1 MATEVSP
8 GTTFAGF
15 RVDSLAGRGA
25 MAAVYR
31 ARNEENGSLV
41 ALKLL
46 DATDQRF
53 RERFLR
59 ESELASSLE
68 HPHVVRTLSAGE
80 EDGQLYLA
88 MEYIDGLDLRQLLR
102 RDGRLEPERAVG
114 IVEQA
119 GAALDVAHKRGLV
132 HRDVKPGNILV
143 REDEDGD
150 HAYVCDFGLA
160 RHVSSVSSLT
170 GDRGFVGTIDY
181 VSPEQIEGTPVDA
194 RADVYSL
201 GCVLYECLTGVRPY
215 DRDSELAVVFA
226 HLNEPPP
233 KATDVR
239 PELPAAFDDV
249 FANALAKSRDERYSS
264 CGELAAAARA
274 ALQGKVIARRHPRR
288 RLIALA
294 GATVAVAGGVTAGIL
309 LTQSSPKAPATISA
323 TRIAGARL
331 GENDVALEHLWGFS
345 RKLSMQT
352 PPNYSLLTNPR
363 RHVSAYFVGS
373 TDKAVEITTWNSND
387 RTAEGIGPCSS
398 VAALQHAYGKRL
410 RPSPNAVHN
419 GTVTAWL
426 LGKHMIF
433 ATTPAEDPVQV
444 LAVGLYSDPV
454 VAASFNVQNE
464 GPCSAGPTS
473 INTTP
478 APKVAAPPALTKTL
492 ESRDFSPHLTLRTPS
507 GWSLQTDSSRA
518 LVLATTSGTTLT
530 VTKDPVPLSANV
542 SGTPTGLAA
551 WLRNRKDLRVST
563 PQTLF
568 LSKPTLT
575 WIRVDV
581 SARHGSTSVFTSLL
595 SKPAKPMRLYLANVR
610 VRRTTHTLLVAA
622 TAPSAKTFVADLPAV
637 QAVVGSFKVSA
648 VSVPPL
654 SALSSWCAE
663 PFGGTCLG
671 ELTPGTHH
679 TTTFQPKVTY
689 TVPIGWTNETDHP
702 GNVNLIPPRND
713 WQENSM
719 NSGSSDYVGIYTSI
733 AVAKSWCGDGHGAIH
748 TPAAFAAWLRRQPGM
763 AVTRPRPVTLGGLR
777 GYVVTIRVAKGW
789 TKPCSWS
796 HGQPAADTTVLAG
809 LPPSPGGLLQGV
821 FGPGIMRLWL
831 LGYQGGTLGVAVNA
845 IADLTLDK
853 DSRVVQTFRFG

>member
-1 MATEVSP
+1 MAIEVAP

-15 RVDSLAGRGA
+15 RVDALVGKGA
-25 MAAVYR
+25 MAEVYR
-31 ARNEENGSLV
+31 ARDEEHGSVV

-46 DATDQRF
+46 DASDQRF

-59 ESELASSLE
+59 ESELAASLE
-68 HPHVVRTLSAGE
+68 HPNVVRTLTAGE
-80 EDGQLYLA
+80 EDGRLFLA

-102 RDGRLEPERAVG
+102 RDGRLEPGRAVG

-119 GAALDVAHKRGLV
+119 AAALDAAHKRGLV

-143 REDEDGD
+143 REEADED

-181 VSPEQIEGTPVDA
+181 VSPEQVEGTPVDA

-201 GCVLYECLTGVRPY
+201 GCVLYECLTGIRPY

-274 ALQGKVIARRHPRR
+274 ALAGKVVARRKPRR

-294 GATVAVAGGVTAGIL
+294 VAVAAAGGVTAGIL
-309 LTQSSPKAPATISA
+309 LTQSSARPPATISA
-323 TRIAGARL
+323 SSIAGARL
-331 GENDVALEHLWGFS
+331 GESTVILEHLWGFG

-352 PPNYSLLTNPR
+352 PPNYSLLTSSS

-387 RTAEGIGPCSS
+387 RTPEGIGPCSS
-398 VAALQHAYGKRL
+398 VADLKRAYGKRL
-410 RPSPNAVHN
+410 RPSPNATHD
-419 GTVTAWL
+419 GIVTAWL

-433 ATTPAEDPVQV
+433 ATTPTDRPTQV
-444 LAVGLYSDPV
+444 LAVGLYSDAV
-454 VAASFNVQNE
+454 GTASFNVQNE
-464 GPCSAGPTS
+464 GPCNAGPTAV
-473 INTTP
+473 NTTP
-478 APKVAAPPALTKTL
+478 PPKVTAPPALTKTFA
-492 ESRDFSPHLTLRTPS
+492 SKGFTPRVTLRTPS
-507 GWSLQTDSSRA
+507 DWSSRSDSSGA
-518 LVLATTSGTTLT
+518 LVFESASGTTLT
-530 VTKDPVPLSANV
+530 VTKDPSARSATV
-542 SGTPTGLAA
+542 SGTPTALAG
-551 WLRNRKDLRVST
+551 WLRSRKDLRASAPET
-563 PQTLF
+563 MF
-568 LSKPTLT
+568 LSRPTLT
-575 WIRVDV
+575 WLRIDLSV
-581 SARHGSTSVFTSLL
+581 RHGVAHVFTFTGKRL
-595 SKPAKPMRLYLANVR
+595 RLYLANVR

-622 TAPSAKTFVADLPAV
+622 TAPSSKTLQTDLPAI
-637 QAVVGSFKVSA
+637 QAVVGSFKLAA

-654 SALSSWCAE
+654 TALSSWCAN

-671 ELTPGTHH
+671 ELNAGTHR
-679 TTTFQPKVTY
+679 TTSLEPKLTY
-689 TVPIGWTNETDHP
+689 TVPAGWTNETDHV
-702 GNVNLIPPRND
+702 GNVNLIPPHND
-713 WQENSM
+713 WQESSM
-719 NSGSSDYVGIYTSI
+719 NNGSSDYVGIYTSI

-748 TPAAFAAWLRRQPGM
+748 TPASFAGWLRRQPGM
-763 AVTRPRPVTLGGLR
+763 DVSRPQAVTLGGLR

-789 TKPCSWS
+789 TKPCPWS

-809 LPPSPGGLLQGV
+809 LPPSPNGLLQGV

-831 LGYQGGTLGVAVNA
+831 LGYHGGTLGVAVNA
-845 IADLTLDK
+845 IATGTLDEY
-853 DSRVVQTFRFG
+853 SRVVQTFRFG

>member
-46 DATDQRF
+46 DASRQRF

-143 REDEDGD
+143 REDEDGE

-181 VSPEQIEGTPVDA
+181 VSPEQIEGAPVDA

-274 ALQGKVIARRHPRR
+274 ALQGKVHCAAPSEAATDRARRCDGGCRRRRDRRDPADAVLPKGARDHLGDTHRRSTPRR
-288 RLIALA
+288 KRCRARAPLGRSAA
-294 GATVAVAGGVTAGIL
+294 
-309 LTQSSPKAPATISA
+309 SSAC
-323 TRIAGARL
+323 R
-331 GENDVALEHLWGFS
+331 
-345 RKLSMQT
+345 
-352 PPNYSLLTNPR
+352 
-363 RHVSAYFVGS
+363 
-373 TDKAVEITTWNSND
+373 
-387 RTAEGIGPCSS
+387 
-398 VAALQHAYGKRL
+398 RL
-410 RPSPNAVHN
+410 R
-419 GTVTAWL
+419 
-426 LGKHMIF
+426 
-433 ATTPAEDPVQV
+433 TTR
-444 LAVGLYSDPV
+444 
-454 VAASFNVQNE
+454 
-464 GPCSAGPTS
+464 C
-473 INTTP
+473 
-478 APKVAAPPALTKTL
+478 
-492 ESRDFSPHLTLRTPS
+492 
-507 GWSLQTDSSRA
+507 
-518 LVLATTSGTTLT
+518 
-530 VTKDPVPLSANV
+530 
-542 SGTPTGLAA
+542 
-551 WLRNRKDLRVST
+551 
-563 PQTLF
+563 
-568 LSKPTLT
+568 
-575 WIRVDV
+575 
-581 SARHGSTSVFTSLL
+581 
-595 SKPAKPMRLYLANVR
+595 
-610 VRRTTHTLLVAA
+610 
-622 TAPSAKTFVADLPAV
+622 
-637 QAVVGSFKVSA
+637 
-648 VSVPPL
+648 
-654 SALSSWCAE
+654 
-663 PFGGTCLG
+663 
-671 ELTPGTHH
+671 
-679 TTTFQPKVTY
+679 
-689 TVPIGWTNETDHP
+689 
-702 GNVNLIPPRND
+702 
-713 WQENSM
+713 
-719 NSGSSDYVGIYTSI
+719 
-733 AVAKSWCGDGHGAIH
+733 
-748 TPAAFAAWLRRQPGM
+748 
-763 AVTRPRPVTLGGLR
+763 
-777 GYVVTIRVAKGW
+777 
-789 TKPCSWS
+789 
-796 HGQPAADTTVLAG
+796 
-809 LPPSPGGLLQGV
+809 
-821 FGPGIMRLWL
+821 
-831 LGYQGGTLGVAVNA
+831 
-845 IADLTLDK
+845 
-853 DSRVVQTFRFG
+853 

>member
-1 MATEVSP
+1 MATELAP

-15 RVDSLAGRGA
+15 RVESIVGRGA
-25 MAAVYR
+25 MAGVYR
-31 ARNEENGSLV
+31 ACDEHGRTV

-46 DATDQRF
+46 DASDERF

-59 ESELASSLE
+59 ESELAASLD
-68 HPHVVRTLSAGE
+68 HSHIVRTLSAGE
-80 EDGQLYLA
+80 ADGQLYLA
-88 MEYIDGLDLRQLLR
+88 MELVDGLDLRQLLR

-119 GAALDVAHKRGLV
+119 AAALDAAHKRGLV

-160 RHVSSVSSLT
+160 RHVTSVSSLT

-233 KATDVR
+233 KATDAR

-249 FANALAKSRDERYSS
+249 FGNALAKSRNERYSS
-264 CGELAAAARA
+264 CGELATAARA
-274 ALQGKVIARRHPRR
+274 ALAGKVIARRGPRR
-288 RLIALA
+288 RLVALA
-294 GATVAVAGGVTAGIL
+294 GAVAVGGGVTAAIL
-309 LTQSSPKAPATISA
+309 LTQASPKPPATISA
-323 TRIAGARL
+323 TSIAGARL
-331 GENDVALEHLWGFS
+331 GESTVALEHLWGFG

-352 PPNYSLLTNPR
+352 PPNYSLLTSSR

-373 TDKAVEITTWNSND
+373 NDKAVELTTWNSND
-387 RTAEGIGPCSS
+387 RTPEGIGPCSS
-398 VAALQHAYGKRL
+398 VADLQRAYGKRL
-410 RPSPNAVHN
+410 RASPNAVHN
-419 GTVTAWL
+419 GIVTAWL

-433 ATTPAEDPVQV
+433 ATTPADHPAQV

-473 INTTP
+473 VNTTP
-478 APKVAAPPALTKTL
+478 VPKVAAPPALTKTVA
-492 ESRDFSPHLTLRTPS
+492 SKGFTPS
-507 GWSLQTDSSRA
+507 VTLSTPGGWSLRTSSSSA
-518 LVLATTSGTTLT
+518 LVLASTNGTTLSI
-530 VTKDPVPLSANV
+530 TKDPVASPSV
-542 SGTPTGLAA
+542 SGTPTALTT
-551 WLRNRKDLRVST
+551 WLHTRKDLRVSA
-563 PQTLF
+563 PETLF

-581 SARHGSTSVFTSLL
+581 SARQGSAAVFQSLTAAPGRPL
-595 SKPAKPMRLYLANVR
+595 RLYLANVR

-622 TAPSAKTFVADLPAV
+622 SAPSSRVLKADLPAV
-637 QAVVGSFKVSA
+637 QAVVGSFKVAA

-663 PFGGTCLG
+663 PFGGTCIG
-671 ELTPGTHH
+671 ELTAGTHQ
-679 TTTFQPKVTY
+679 TTSFRPKLTY
-689 TVPIGWTNETDHP
+689 TVPVGWTNETDHI

-719 NSGSSDYVGIYTSI
+719 NNGSSDFVGIYASI

-748 TPAAFAAWLRRQPGM
+748 TPTAFAAWLRRQPGM
-763 AVTRPRPVTLGGLR
+763 AVTRPQPVTFSGLH

-809 LPPSPGGLLQGV
+809 LPPSPSGLLMGV
-821 FGPGIMRLWL
+821 LGPGIMRLWL
-831 LGYQGGTLGVAVNA
+831 LGYHGGTLGVAVNT
-845 IADLTLDK
+845 IADRTLDK
-853 DSRVVQTFRFG
+853 YSRVVQTFRFG

>member
-15 RVDSLAGRGA
+15 RVDSLVGRGA
-25 MAAVYR
+25 MAEVYR
-31 ARNEENGSLV
+31 AHDEEHDSVV

-46 DATDQRF
+46 DAADERF

-59 ESELASSLE
+59 ESQLASSLE
-68 HPHVVRTLSAGE
+68 HPNVVRTLSSGE
-80 EDGQLYLA
+80 EDGRLYLA
-88 MEYIDGLDLRQLLR
+88 MEYVDGLDLRQLLR

-119 GAALDVAHKRGLV
+119 AAALDAAHKRGLV

-143 REDEDGD
+143 RETEDGD

-201 GCVLYECLTGVRPY
+201 GCVLYECVTGVRPY

-226 HLNEPPP
+226 HLNEQPP

-274 ALQGKVIARRHPRR
+274 ALSGKVLARRKPRR

-294 GATVAVAGGVTAGIL
+294 AALAAAGGVTAGIL
-309 LTQSSPKAPATISA
+309 LTQSSAKLPATISA
-323 TRIAGARL
+323 SSIAGAHL
-331 GENDVALEHLWGFS
+331 GESAVSLEHLWGFG

-352 PPNYSLLTNPR
+352 PPNYSLLTSSR
-363 RHVSAYFVGS
+363 RHVNAYFVGS
-373 TDKAVEITTWNSND
+373 SDKAVEITTWNSND
-387 RTAEGIGPCSS
+387 RTAEGVGPCSS
-398 VAALQHAYGKRL
+398 VADLKRAYGKRL
-410 RPSPNAVHN
+410 RPSPNATHD
-419 GTVTAWL
+419 GIVTAWL

-433 ATTPAEDPVQV
+433 ATTPADHPTQV
-444 LAVGLYSDPV
+444 LAVGLHSDAV

-464 GPCSAGPTS
+464 GPCNAGSTTV
-473 INTTP
+473 NTTP
-478 APKVAAPPALTKTL
+478 APKVAAPPALTKTFASKGFTPGL
-492 ESRDFSPHLTLRTPS
+492 NLRTPS
-507 GWSLQTDSSRA
+507 GWSLRSDSSRA
-518 LVLATTSGTTLT
+518 LVFQSTNGTTFT
-530 VTKDPVPLSANV
+530 IMKDPSARAANV
-542 SGTPTGLAA
+542 SGTPTALAE
-551 WLRNRKDLRVST
+551 WLQSRKNLRVS
-563 PQTLF
+563 PPETLF

-575 WIRVDV
+575 WLRVDV
-581 SARHGSTSVFTSLL
+581 SARHGAAQVFTLTG
-595 SKPAKPMRLYLANVR
+595 KAMRMYLANVR

-622 TAPSAKTFVADLPAV
+622 SAPSSKALRAGLSAI
-637 QAVVGSFKVSA
+637 QAVVGSFEVAA

-654 SALSSWCAE
+654 SALSSWCAD

-679 TTTFQPKVTY
+679 TSTFQPKVTY
-689 TVPIGWTNETDHP
+689 TVPAGWTNETDHI

-713 WQENSM
+713 WQENSFFF
-719 NSGSSDYVGIYTSI
+719 NDTATTEIYTSI
-733 AVAKSWCGDGHGAIH
+733 AVAKSWCCDGPGAIH
-748 TPAAFAAWLRRQPGM
+748 TPTAFAAWLRRQPGM
-763 AVTRPRPVTLGGLR
+763 DVTRPQRATLGGLR

-789 TKPCSWS
+789 TKPCPWS
-796 HGQPAADTTVLAG
+796 HGQPAADTSVLAG
-809 LPPSPGGLLQGV
+809 LPPSPNGLMQGV
-821 FGPGIMRLWL
+821 FGPGIMHLWL
-831 LGYQGGTLGVAVNA
+831 LGYHGGTLGVAVNA
-845 IADLTLDK
+845 IATSKLDTY
-853 DSRVVQTFRFG
+853 SRVARTFRFG